1 MCTGIVVEGKKLGRE
16 LGFPTLNI
24 QLNNDHKILPK
35 DGVYG
40 VQVQIDEKN
49 FRGMMNIGQNP
60 TVKNIVDQEKKIE
73 VHIFDFNKDIYGTEV
88 KVFFYNFV
96 RDEKTFS
103 NLEELKSQLIKDEKS
118 VRKYFN
124 TVRI

>member
-1 MCTGIVVEGKKLGRE
+1 MA
-16 LGFPTLNI
+16 
-24 QLNNDHKILPK
+24 
-35 DGVYG
+35 YG
-40 VQVQIDEKN
+40 VKVQIDEKN

-60 TVKNIVDQEKKIE
+60 TVKNSGDQEKKIE
-73 VHIFDFNKDIYGTEV
+73 VHIFDFNKEIYGTEV

>member
-1 MCTGIVVEGKKLGRE
+1 MRE

-40 VQVQIDEKN
+40 VKVQIDEKN

-60 TVKNIVDQEKKIE
+60 TVKNSGDQEKKNRGS
-73 VHIFDFNKDIYGTEV
+73 H
-88 KVFFYNFV
+88 
-96 RDEKTFS
+96 
-103 NLEELKSQLIKDEKS
+103 L
-118 VRKYFN
+118 
-124 TVRI
+124 